1 MKNMKIDAN
10 GTEIRVMGDVVNEEA
25 YISLTDIAKY
35 KNPDNAFIVV
45 ANWMCNHS
53 TISFLACG
61 NKFTIPIL
69 NLSNS
74 IGLKQSL
81 VIMRL
86 R

>member
-1 MKNMKIDAN
+1 MKNK
-10 GTEIRVMGDVVNEEA
+10 EITVLDQEIHINKDD
-25 YISLTDIAKY
+25 YFSLTDIAKY

-45 ANWMCNHS
+45 ANWMRNHS

-74 IGLKQSL
+74 IGLKQNL
-81 VIMRL
+81 VIMLL

>member
-10 GTEIRVMGDVVNEEA
+10 GTEIRVMGDVVNEDA

-45 ANWMCNHS
+45 ANWMRNHS
-53 TISFLACG
+53 TISFLG
-61 NKFTIPIL
+61 LWEQFIIRIL

-74 IGLKQSL
+74 IGLKQNP
-81 VIMRL
+81 VIML
-86 R
+86 LH